1 MRKLTISLILGT
13 VWISGMAHAEPV
25 AQRSPG
31 DFVKA
36 IQGAPCANGEPRDED
51 GLCPPVSGGQKGFT
65 LFASP
70 TPATGGAHAP
80 SATAPHFGAAHP
92 VRTAVAPSKR
102 RMAPP
107 AAGRTSV
114 LSDLMITFKVG
125 SAELTDQGR
134 VEATSFAKALVTPA
148 ISGTRFEIAG
158 YTDASGVSDRN
169 LALSQARAEAVKSFL
184 VSKGVDQSR
193 LEAKGYGSQNLAV
206 PANPRSPANRRVEAR
221 NLN

>member
-1 MRKLTISLILGT
+1 MRKLTMSLILGT
-13 VWISGMAHAEPV
+13 VWVSGMSYADPV

-36 IQGAPCANGEPRDED
+36 IQSSPCANGEPRDED

-65 LFASP
+65 LFANP
-70 TPATGGAHAP
+70 TPAPAGVHAP
-80 SATAPHFGAAHP
+80 SAAAAHVGSAHA

-107 AAGRTSV
+107 MTARSSV

-158 YTDASGVSDRN
+158 YTDGSGAPDRN
-169 LALSQARAEAVKSFL
+169 VALSQARAEAVKSFL
-184 VSKGVDQSR
+184 VTQGVDQAR
-193 LEAKGYGSQNLAV
+193 LEAKGYGSKNLAV

>member
-1 MRKLTISLILGT
+1 MRKLTMSLILGT
-13 VWISGMAHAEPV
+13 VWVSGMSYADPV

-36 IQGAPCANGEPRDED
+36 IQSAPCANGEPRDED

-65 LFASP
+65 LFANP
-70 TPATGGAHAP
+70 TPAPAGVHAP
-80 SATAPHFGAAHP
+80 SAAAAHVGSAHA

-107 AAGRTSV
+107 TAARSSV

-158 YTDASGVSDRN
+158 YTDGSGAPDRN
-169 LALSQARAEAVKSFL
+169 VALSQARAEAVKSFL
-184 VSKGVDQSR
+184 VTQGVDQAR
-193 LEAKGYGSQNLAV
+193 LEAKGYGSKNLAV